1 MEQTQTENDI
11 FGNICSQCG
20 KHYASQYGLRNHI
33 EIVHEG
39 VKYACN
45 QCDYQASQQGNLK
58 NHIQSKHENFKYP
71 CNQCDYQG
79 SKDALRF
86 HLRTKHF

>member
-39 VKYACN
+39 VKYACD
-45 QCDYQASQQGNLK
+45 QCDFQATKQNNLSR
-58 NHIQSKHENFKYP
+58 HIQSIHEGVKYD
-71 CNQCDYQG
+71 CNQCDQQY
-79 SKDALRF
+79 AN
-86 HLRTKHF
+86 

>member
-39 VKYACN
+39 VKYACD
-45 QCDYQASQQGNLK
+45 QCDFRLSPRLPWWILTYR
-58 NHIQSKHENFKYP
+58 SKYANIPK
-71 CNQCDYQG
+71 
-79 SKDALRF
+79 
-86 HLRTKHF
+86 